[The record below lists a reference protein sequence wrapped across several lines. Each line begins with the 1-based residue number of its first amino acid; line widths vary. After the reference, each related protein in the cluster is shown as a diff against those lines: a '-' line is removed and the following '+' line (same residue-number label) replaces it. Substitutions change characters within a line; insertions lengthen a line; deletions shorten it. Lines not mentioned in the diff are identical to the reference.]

1 MAKGERGTSDGEVR
15 EPALSEATC
24 ARDEDAKT
32 GSRVRGVAI
41 TTAVAGSTSAG
52 MASNPHAQSSQGWLQ
67 HDEAAWMAA
76 MQGGHHAQ
84 TIANRTMTDVSR

>member
-1 MAKGERGTSDGEVR
+1 MGKGERGKSDGEVR

-32 GSRVRGVAI
+32 GSSVSGEAT
-41 TTAVAGSTSAG
+41 TTALAGSTSAG
-52 MASNPHAQSSQGWLQ
+52 MASNPQAQSSQGWVQ
-67 HDEAAWMAA
+67 HELSAWIAA

-84 TIANRTMTDVSR
+84 TIANKTMTDVSR